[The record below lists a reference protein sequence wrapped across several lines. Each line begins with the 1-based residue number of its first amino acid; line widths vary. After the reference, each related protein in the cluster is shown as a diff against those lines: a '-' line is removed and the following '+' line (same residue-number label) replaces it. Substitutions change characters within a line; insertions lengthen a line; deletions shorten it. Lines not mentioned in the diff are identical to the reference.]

1 MGLDISFDRKKALA
15 AGIEVQITTRGTED
29 EILAASE
36 NEDPEGYSYLAEL
49 VTLVRVPGMEAWVED
64 DGYEDCFAVR
74 ANKWRRTYAPLTNW
88 LRSHDIPWDEY

>member
-36 NEDPEGYSYLAEL
+36 NEDPEGCSYLTEL
-49 VTLVRVPGMEAWVED
+49 VTLVRVPGMKSWVED
-64 DGYEDCFAVR
+64 DGYEDFFAVR
-74 ANKWRRTYAPLTNW
+74 ANKWGRTYSPLTNW
-88 LRSHDIPWDEY
+88 LKAHDIPWDEY

>member
-15 AGIEVQITTRGTED
+15 AGIEVQVTTRGTED

-36 NEDPEGYSYLAEL
+36 NEDPEGYSYLTEL
-49 VTLVRVPGMEAWVED
+49 VTFVRVQSMNAWVED
-64 DGYEDCFAVR
+64 DGYEDCFVVR
-74 ANKWRRTYAPLTNW
+74 ANKWGRTYFPLTNW